1 MIQSRPSLR
10 SSATRRCP
18 SWASFSA
25 ESYKRR
31 RRLLVAADFGVARL
45 GSSRR
50 HGFFV
55 TVHFPFDLAIRDCPL
70 AHIDY
75 SFTTHIF
82 KHSKGKDL
90 PVQVDPDEE
99 VRILF
104 DIDAASKH
112 IATYSV
118 RPPPNRS
125 RRDT

>member
-1 MIQSRPSLR
+1 MEWITLALAVWGAALSTYLG
-10 SSATRRCP
+10 
-18 SWASFSA
+18 F
-25 ESYKRR
+25 YKRR

-55 TVHFPFDLAIRDCPL
+55 VTAVNVGERAVTIREIEWEVDR
-70 AHIDY
+70 DY